1 MQAARTRSVI
11 CFAFTVARPEQL
23 SVLYG
28 AGEGAAELTLHSG
41 LGADMPC
48 GRRLGCERGW
58 VVGWLGACARMRV
71 VGVKWGRCLPR

>member
-48 GRRLGCERGW
+48 GRRLG
-58 VVGWLGACARMRV
+58 L
-71 VGVKWGRCLPR
+71 